1 MKNRDLFDFL
11 CAFAPLGLQLGFDN
25 AGFLVGDIEAGVSR
39 VLISLDVTE
48 EVIDE
53 AVRTGVELI
62 ISHHPFIWTP
72 LKSVTGDGLTSRK
85 LMKLI
90 KNDISVISMHTNLDI
105 AEGGVNDVLISLL
118 GAVRTDTLDSDGC
131 GRIGELQ
138 EELCLEEFLVHCRS
152 VLNVKGLRYV
162 DGGRRVKRLAV
173 MGGAGADAMY
183 DAIEKGCDTYVTADV
198 KYHQFL
204 EAKELGL
211 NLIDADHFCTEN
223 PVMPVLAEKL
233 RVAFPALDVHLSA
246 VHSQV
251 VSFI

>member
-11 CAFAPLGLQLGFDN
+11 CTLAPLKLQLGFDN

-39 VLISLDVTE
+39 VLLSLDVTE

-53 AVRTGVELI
+53 AVRTGAELI
-62 ISHHPFIWTP
+62 VSHHPFIWTP

-90 KNDISVISMHTNLDI
+90 KNDISVISLHTNLDI

-118 GAVRTDTLDSDGC
+118 GAERTDTLDGDGC

-152 VLNVKGLRYV
+152 VLKVKGLRYV

-233 RVAFPALDVHLSA
+233 WAAFPALDVRLSA

>member
-11 CAFAPLGLQLGFDN
+11 CTLAPLELQLGFDN

-39 VLISLDVTE
+39 VQLSLDVTE

-53 AVRTGVELI
+53 AVRTGAELI
-62 ISHHPFIWTP
+62 VSHHPFIWTP

-183 DAIEKGCDTYVTADV
+183 DAIEKGCDTYVTADI

-204 EAKELGL
+204 EAKELGI
-211 NLIDADHFCTEN
+211 NLIDGDHFCTEN
-223 PVMPVLAEKL
+223 PVIPSLCEKL
-233 RVAFPALDVHLSA
+233 RHEFPDVCFTVSA
-246 VHSQV
+246 SHGQV
-251 VSFI
+251 ISFI

>member
-1 MKNRDLFDFL
+1 MKNRDIFDFL
-11 CAFAPLGLQLGFDN
+11 CTLAPLELQLGFDN
-25 AGFLVGDIEAGVSR
+25 AGFLVGDMETGVSR
-39 VLISLDVTE
+39 VLLSLDVTE
-48 EVIDE
+48 EVVDE
-53 AVRTGVELI
+53 AVRTGAELI
-62 ISHHPFIWTP
+62 VSHHPFIWTP
-72 LKSVTGDGLTSRK
+72 LKSVTEDALTSRK

-118 GAVRTDTLDSDGC
+118 GAERADTLDGDNC
-131 GRIGELQ
+131 GRIGELK
-138 EELCLEEFLVHCRS
+138 EAICLGEFLVHCRK

-162 DGGRRVKRLAV
+162 DAGRRVKRLAV

-233 RVAFPALDVHLSA
+233 RAAFPALDVRLSA
-246 VHSQV
+246 VHSQI